1 MCGLQQKWNISLWG
15 DRFLHVACQVGRF
28 FPFPLCQ
35 LRHCMCNL
43 EKSYICVICNYL
55 SFQAISK
62 NIFVPLQSSTPLPQG
77 GILWANPSQTK
88 LQAPLNWNNKHCK
101 LGVFVKISDV
111 GPACTNPYWGLS
123 DNCSAQFHGRQE
135 NFTLPTVKKQ

>member
-1 MCGLQQKWNISLWG
+1 MCGLRQKWNISLWG

-35 LRHCMCNL
+35 LRNCMCNL
-43 EKSYICVICNYL
+43 VTICHSKQYQKTYSYHY
-55 SFQAISK
+55 K
-62 NIFVPLQSSTPLPQG
+62 VPLPPPQG

-88 LQAPLNWNNKHCK
+88 LQAPLNWNNKYCK
-101 LGVFVKISDV
+101 LGVFVKILDV
-111 GPACTNPYWGLS
+111 EPACTNSYWELS
-123 DNCSAQFHGRQE
+123 DNCSAQFHERQE